1 MNSSEIKSRLEKQFS
16 GIQIQI
22 INEGLVIKPEDLLR
36 VAKFLKESDEFKMN
50 YLSSVTAVD
59 YLEFLESVYHLYS
72 VDKRTGPVAPQGLS
86 RSLERN
92 IMEGIAPQGLSRS
105 LERNIMEGIVL
116 KVRVPRDKAI
126 IPSLVP
132 LFRGAEFQE
141 REAYDMMGI
150 VYEGH
155 PDPRRIFMWEGF
167 EGYPMRKDYIPE
179 DADVL
184 EMEDVEWLERHHV
197 TVPIEYKEFAKQL
210 KASGKEARAQR
221 PTEKEPA

>member
-1 MNSSEIKSRLEKQFS
+1 MEKEFP

-22 INEGLVIKPEDLLR
+22 ANEAILTRPEDLLR

-59 YLEFLESVYHLYS
+59 YLELLESLYYFYS
-72 VDKRTGPVAPQGLS
+72 VEKKSGPV
-86 RSLERN
+86 
-92 IMEGIAPQGLSRS
+92 I
-105 LERNIMEGIVL
+105 L
-116 KVRVPRDKAI
+116 KVRVPRANPK

-155 PDPRRIFMWEGF
+155 PDLRRIFMWEGF
-167 EGYPMRKDYIPE
+167 EGFPLRKDYIPE
-179 DADVL
+179 DEDVL
-184 EMEDVEWLERHHV
+184 EWEDIEWLEKHGV
-197 TVPIEYKEFAKQL
+197 KVPEEYKRFASEL
-210 KASGKEARAQR
+210 KAAGKEARAQK
-221 PTEKEPA
+221 PTEKEI